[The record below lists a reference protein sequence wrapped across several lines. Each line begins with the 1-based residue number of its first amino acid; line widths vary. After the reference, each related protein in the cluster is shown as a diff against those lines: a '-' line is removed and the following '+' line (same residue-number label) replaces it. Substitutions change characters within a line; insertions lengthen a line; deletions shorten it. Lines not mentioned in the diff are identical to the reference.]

1 MTSARNRTQPFH
13 VVFAGGGS
21 GGHLTPSIAVA
32 EQLLIRRPEAHIT
45 FLTSGRD
52 IDRVVLQHSVIA
64 NDERCRI
71 IPLSLTQPPDLSWSG
86 VMHAWALGE
95 SVLKCRRLLRQI
107 AGDVMLATGA
117 FASVPALLAA
127 KQMNMP
133 VVLFEANAVP
143 GKVNR
148 WWFQYASRH
157 LSGWPQPASE
167 NDSGFEFEYV
177 GMPIRPGGSFM
188 GDANTASLRPDSRQ
202 ILIVGGSQGSRRLN
216 ELVNSVLPMTELPE
230 RWSVLHQTGTNDP
243 IIPLEG
249 YESNAVRTIPF
260 IDDLVYEMS
269 QSAFVIGRAGAVTL
283 GELAATECPAVLVPL
298 SSAAADHQRRNAEHF
313 VEHGAAVLVDETAST
328 ATHDMAGA
336 INRMISD
343 QGLRNA
349 MSEAAGLLHRANA
362 ADEIARRLIEVT
374 ECV

>member
-1 MTSARNRTQPFH
+1 MTAARNRTQPFH

-32 EQLLIRRPEAHIT
+32 EQLLTRRPDAHIT

-64 NDERCRI
+64 NDERCKI
-71 IPLSLTQPPDLSWSG
+71 VPLSLTQPPGLSWSG
-86 VMHAWALGE
+86 VMHAWALGD

-107 AGDVMLATGA
+107 AADVMLATGA

-127 KQMNMP
+127 KRMNLP
-133 VVLFEANAVP
+133 VLLFEANAVP

-148 WWFQYASRH
+148 WWAQYASSL

-167 NDSGFEFEYV
+167 HRSAFEYV
-177 GMPIRPGGSFM
+177 GMPVRPGGSLTS
-188 GDANTASLRPDSRQ
+188 DPSTALLRPDRQQ
-202 ILIVGGSQGSRRLN
+202 ILIVGGSQGSQRLN
-216 ELVNSVLPMTELPE
+216 ELVNSALPMTELPE
-230 RWSVLHQTGTNDP
+230 RWSVLHQTGANDS
-243 IIPLEG
+243 ICPLEG

-328 ATHDMAGA
+328 AVDDMAGA

-343 QGLRNA
+343 QDLRNA